1 MIKNTLGFMMLVCLS
16 GCTLIPGYVRPASP
30 VASMWPARAQDPSLV
45 IEDLKSRAFFTDA
58 RLRKLID
65 IAIVNNRDLRLAA
78 LNVDLLRAQYRIGVS
93 YGFPAIVGAGNGL
106 KQKDLVSADE
116 AKETGKYGLKV
127 GVTSYELDLFGR
139 IRSLKK
145 QALESYLASEENRR
159 SVQITLISQV
169 AIQYLAQRALAE
181 QLVQTQATLISLQE
195 YEKLMTRSYEVG
207 NTSELDLKSAKA
219 QVLTA
224 RFNAADIE
232 RQLVQAENALVLLI
246 GQPLPKD
253 LPDPA
258 EFDTQRVLSDIPSEL
273 PSDVISHRPDILAA
287 EHRLKAANANVGAA
301 RAAFFPKITLTGAG
315 GIASLKLTDL
325 FSGEGVWSFAPQI
338 TVPIFDAGANAAS
351 LDAAVISKSIEV
363 AAYEKTIQSAFREV
377 ADALSARAYLEEQL
391 ITQMELAKTQQDRYD
406 LADTRYRNGVD
417 SYVTVLLAQQDLY
430 AAKQRLI
437 QAQFE
442 RSSNLIALYKALG
455 SGWDEYLA
463 SPRQ

>member
-16 GCTLIPGYVRPASP
+16 GCTLIPGYVRPVSP

-224 RFNAADIE
+224 RFNAAGIE

-391 ITQMELAKTQQDRYD
+391 ITQMELAKTQQERYD

>member
-16 GCTLIPGYVRPASP
+16 GCTLIPGYVRPVSP

-224 RFNAADIE
+224 RFNAAGIE